1 MDVLHTAIWVDDVE
15 AMKAFYTEGL
25 GLEYSRE
32 FVGDDGVTN
41 YFLTGESDTELQFK
55 YDEDEDES
63 GGREVEPSGFDH
75 TAIAVTEIDDTVDTL
90 VAEYDGSVDQE
101 PTTMDDMGVRISFVS
116 DPDGYGVELI
126 ETLE

>member
-1 MDVLHTAIWVDDVE
+1 MDVLHTAIWIDDVE
-15 AMKAFYTEGL
+15 AMKAFYMEGL

-41 YFLTGESDTELQFK
+41 YFLTGESATELQFK
-55 YDEDEDES
+55 YDEDES
-63 GGREVEPSGFDH
+63 GDREVEPSGFDH
-75 TAIAVTEIDDTVDTL
+75 TAIAVTDIDDTVDAL
-90 VAEYDGSVDQE
+90 VEEYGGSVDQE

-126 ETLE
+126 EQLE

>member
-1 MDVLHTAIWVDDVE
+1 MDVLHTAIWIDDVE
-15 AMKAFYTEGL
+15 AMKEFYTEGL

-55 YDEDEDES
+55 YDEDES
-63 GGREVEPSGFDH
+63 GDREVEPSGFDH
-75 TAIAVTEIDDTVDTL
+75 TAIAVTDIDDTVDAL
-90 VAEYDGSVDQE
+90 AEEYGGSVDQE